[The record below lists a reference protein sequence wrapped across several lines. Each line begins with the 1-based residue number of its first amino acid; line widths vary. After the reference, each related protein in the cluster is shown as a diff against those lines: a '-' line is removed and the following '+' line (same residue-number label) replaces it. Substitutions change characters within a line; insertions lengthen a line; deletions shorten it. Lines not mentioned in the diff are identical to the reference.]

1 MTPAKPYA
9 KIAFNKAT
17 YTTTYSRSFNKVDTY
32 FSYVGG
38 LIGTII
44 GFIFIL
50 NFYTQKAY

>member
-9 KIAFNKAT
+9 KFAFNKAT
-17 YTTTYSRSFNKVDTY
+17 YTTTYSRSFSKIDTY